1 MKASDLFVE
10 CLEEEAPSRI
20 IQRRVEEYSLRLA
33 LLMTIG
39 AGENNLALLEALEAF
54 MGAEGSVP
62 WSRPLFDTIAVIGLG
77 LIGSSVARGLKAREL
92 ARRLVGYDISE
103 DVRARASKLGFCEV
117 AATPQAAVAG
127 AELVVLAVLPVG
139 ATAAAV
145 VVAPSLK
152 DGAVVT
158 ELRVCA
164 PLTNCSRAA
173 SLATWTKGSTNITA

>member
-39 AGENNLALLEALEAF
+39 AGENNLALREALEAF
-54 MGAEGSVP
+54 MGAEGSVL

-103 DVRARASKLGFCEV
+103 DVRARASKLGFCDEV

-127 AELVVLAVLPVG
+127 AELVVLAVPVG
-139 ATAAAV
+139 ASAAAV
-145 VVAPSLK
+145 VVAASLK